1 MFAIKASKY
10 KISFYS
16 MEVSLYDDKIAIFP
30 YNAQLIY
37 SQNLHTDNDPY
48 NYVTGYNS

>member
-30 YNAQLIY
+30 YNAQLIILKTFI
-37 SQNLHTDNDPY
+37 QTMI
-48 NYVTGYNS
+48 TIIM

>member
-30 YNAQLIY
+30 YNAQLIILKTFI
-37 SQNLHTDNDPY
+37 QIMIPIIM
-48 NYVTGYNS
+48 